1 MCKTLTFNHLS
12 FIVHH
17 LSLITHHYFS
27 RYTHSIMKSIA
38 VFCGANK
45 GNKPWFEEAA
55 AELGTILANRGIRVL
70 YGGGSVGLMGVL
82 ADAMLANGGAITGVI
97 THQLH
102 GLELGHPGVK
112 DMIHVET
119 MSERRVLLLQNTDG
133 VITLPGGYGS
143 MDEHFEAL
151 TLAQLQ
157 QYRKPVGL
165 LNVRGYYDPLIAM
178 MDRMVENGFLKPD
191 NRHLCIDAPTIT
203 ELLEKMTVYEYK
215 ALEKWV

>member
-1 MCKTLTFNHLS
+1 MPLLT
-12 FIVHH
+12 
-17 LSLITHHYFS
+17 SLFKY
-27 RYTHSIMKSIA
+27 RYPIMTSIA

-45 GNKPWFEEAA
+45 GNQPWFEAA
-55 AELGTILANRGIRVL
+55 AAQLGKTLAERNIRVL

-82 ADAMLANGGAITGVI
+82 ADAVLAGGGKITGII

-165 LNVRGYYDPLIAM
+165 LNIHGYYDPLIAM
-178 MDRMVENGFLKPD
+178 MDNMVEYGFLKPD
-191 NRHLCIDAPTIT
+191 NRHLCIDAPDIP
-203 ELLEKMTVYEYK
+203 ELLEKMTAYEYK

>member
-1 MCKTLTFNHLS
+1 
-12 FIVHH
+12 
-17 LSLITHHYFS
+17 
-27 RYTHSIMKSIA
+27 MKSIA

-45 GNKPWFEEAA
+45 GNKPWFEESA
-55 AELGTILANRGIRVL
+55 AELGKTLARRGIRVL
-70 YGGGSVGLMGVL
+70 FGGGSVGLMGVL
-82 ADAMLANGGAITGVI
+82 ADAVLAHGGTITGII

-102 GLELGHPGVK
+102 GLELGHPGVQ

-178 MDRMVENGFLKPD
+178 MDRMVENGFLKAD
-191 NRHLCIDAPTIT
+191 NRQLCIDAPAIP

-215 ALEKWV
+215 ALEKWI